1 MYHVRLFFVTP
12 GANISPPWTS
22 INTWK
27 MIHFLKISFRTSPPF
42 FGLTFVHSRRRKK
55 GWRLNKKCELKAPL
69 RNVYYLVV
77 EPTHL
82 TNIRQ
87 NGNLT
92 QNRGEHKKIETTTPS
107 LLCNQTNPRS
117 FKSNKP
123 IVPLLVQYP
132 VVAAPPPFPKLNAR
146 SSPRRPSRLLDGLD
160 GGLPGLLERSPKKK
174 QSAKFVG
181 WMPSCI
187 HIFCIFD
194 NILWDPM

>member
-1 MYHVRLFFVTP
+1 MRSRQPEISKSGELSSNHRILQTSYTRDVLNTWGININLRKHTMYHVRLFFVTP

-27 MIHFLKISFRTSPPF
+27 MIHFLKISFQTSPPF

-92 QNRGEHKKIETTTPS
+92 QNRGEHKKNWNHHT
-107 LLCNQTNPRS
+107 
-117 FKSNKP
+117 
-123 IVPLLVQYP
+123 
-132 VVAAPPPFPKLNAR
+132 
-146 SSPRRPSRLLDGLD
+146 
-160 GGLPGLLERSPKKK
+160 
-174 QSAKFVG
+174 
-181 WMPSCI
+181 
-187 HIFCIFD
+187 
-194 NILWDPM
+194 